1 MGYSVEE
8 RLAIVKAICD
18 HMSEGG
24 LAQDAIKKLGITRQ
38 SLHNWTEDDSV
49 LLDMYSRARISQAH
63 ALAEDTLA
71 LANNVEPTKE
81 AVDKA
86 RLQVDTR
93 KWFTSK
99 IAAKLYGDKLELS
112 GDPDRPLQLQVWQ
125 FGGKEVEF

>member
-1 MGYSVEE
+1 MAGYAAED

-38 SLHNWTEDDSV
+38 SLHNWCEDDAS
-49 LLDMYSRARISQAH
+49 LFDMYARARISQAH

-71 LANNVEPTKE
+71 LSNSAIPGKYGD
-81 AVDKA
+81 VDKV

-99 IAAKLYGDKLELS
+99 IAAKIYGDKM
-112 GDPDRPLQLQVWQ
+112 QQ
-125 FGGKEVEF
+125 EVTITGPVEVRFVNE